1 MAEQAA
7 DVQEEDPI
15 MVTANEVLNTIQKK
29 NTVNKED
36 LSKILRLS
44 GEEQTRIINKISRT
58 RRQKLLEYLANIPYL
73 EETFDFPLSRRESF
87 NVTSS
92 SHRES
97 SMLEAQLSGP
107 SLRQNESIVSS
118 SKRWLSIDAAAPAT
132 KAVAADEPEKDD
144 QPKPVVIAVDLSKLS
159 KADQKKVQ
167 KPGAPAGNV
176 SSASQLPRPSYKPS
190 QPATA
195 KPGI

>member
-1 MAEQAA
+1 M
-7 DVQEEDPI
+7 QEEDPI
-15 MVTANEVLNTIQKK
+15 MATANEVLNTIQKK

-92 SHRES
+92 SGHRES
-97 SMLEAQLSGP
+97 SMLEQQLSGP
-107 SLRQNESIVSS
+107 SLKQIESIVGGS
-118 SKRWLSIDAAAPAT
+118 RRFLSIDNVAPAR
-132 KAVAADEPEKDD
+132 KGSIVEDAEKE
-144 QPKPVVIAVDLSKLS
+144 
-159 KADQKKVQ
+159 
-167 KPGAPAGNV
+167 
-176 SSASQLPRPSYKPS
+176 
-190 QPATA
+190 
-195 KPGI
+195 